1 MKRKLNFSL
10 LVSALLLSSSLY
22 GVENSL
28 DIDSLLDDIE
38 NKTDLSE
45 QTKLENSGISFV
57 YTRNDIERMQVRY
70 LKDILKLGSIFGYTE
85 NRYGLPDPLTHGDS
99 KPFMSSSIR
108 IFIDNQEIIG
118 GMYGSGLILYGD
130 LDLEF
135 VDHIEIY
142 TQSPTYEYSTEPT
155 IMLIKLYSKTASK
168 DEGTKVELLTASH
181 KSTRINAYTS
191 SELANGWSYFS
202 YVSRENLNRRRYKS
216 FDTELS
222 RDKQVGHIFTSF
234 QNENNHINI
243 DFVRSKRDGFAGP
256 SFDATPIESSLNSD
270 SLHIGYDADIDNFS
284 FLLAYDYL
292 GTKNRL
298 TDDNVVLSMRD
309 VDTTSKIFST
319 EFKYKKNIY
328 ENSLIVGAKYR
339 YKKYNFD
346 KYILNNIKMPLKE
359 NKKQSV
365 VTLFIENQYFAM
377 QNLIVT
383 AGLQGVYVNN
393 KDAINNKESN
403 LLLYRFGMTYL
414 SNNFIFKTVLSHS
427 EAFLEP
433 YLIDSP
439 SFVVSEEI
447 AESKSD
453 TIYENIIYQKD
464 NNRYELVIGYQRNE
478 NYLLP
483 DRAEA
488 GKLNAQDKDI
498 EASLAIG
505 RWEHK
510 YNKYDKLFTEF
521 SYLKICNIGDI
532 DSIGTYKV
540 VVRNLNSYNSFDI
553 FNEIVY
559 DRNDLKNKNFYDYST
574 GVTYHHKKYLNFAF
588 KAENLFDKADV
599 TSYSRIDVI
608 DKKELEPLTIS
619 PIDRRF
625 TVSMEYMF

>member
-1 MKRKLNFSL
+1 MKKRFNFSL

-22 GVENSL
+22 AVENSL

-155 IMLIKLYSKTASK
+155 IMLIKLYSKTALK
-168 DEGTKVELLTASH
+168 DEGTKVELLTASY

-191 SELANGWSYFS
+191 RELSDGWSYFS
-202 YVSRENLNRRRYKS
+202 YISRENLNRTRYKS

-222 RDKQVGHIFTSF
+222 RDKKVGHIFTSF
-234 QNENNHINI
+234 QNETNHINI
-243 DFVRSKRDGFAGP
+243 DFVRSQRDGFAGP
-256 SFDATPIESSLNSD
+256 SLDATPVESSLDSD
-270 SLHIGYDADIDNFS
+270 SLHIGYDTDINNFS

-292 GTKNRL
+292 GTNNRL
-298 TDDNVVLSMRD
+298 KDDNSVLSMRD
-309 VDTTSKIFST
+309 VETTSNIFSS
-319 EFKYKKNIY
+319 ELKYKKDIY
-328 ENSLIVGAKYR
+328 DNFLIFGAKYR

-346 KYILNNIKMPLKE
+346 KYILNDITMPLKK
-359 NKKQSV
+359 NKRQSV
-365 VTLFIENQYFAM
+365 VTLFAENQYFAM
-377 QNLIVT
+377 KNFILT
-383 AGLQGVYVNN
+383 AGLQGVYVKN

-414 SNNFIFKTVLSHS
+414 ANNLIFKTVLSHS

-439 SFVVSEEI
+439 SFVVSGEI
-447 AESKSD
+447 ADTKSD

-464 NNRYELVIGYQRNE
+464 NNRYELIIGYQRNE

-483 DRAEA
+483 DKNEG

-505 RWEHK
+505 RWEYK
-510 YNKYDKLFTEF
+510 YNRYDKFFTEL
-521 SYLKICNIGDI
+521 SYLKIYNIGDVY
-532 DSIGTYKV
+532 SIGTYKV
-540 VVRNLNSYNSFDI
+540 VLRNLNSYNNFDI

-559 DRNDLKNKNFYDYST
+559 DRNDLRKKNFYDYGT
-574 GVTYHHKKYLNFAF
+574 GVIYHHKKYLNFAL
-588 KAENLFDKADV
+588 KAENLFDKARSA
-599 TSYSRIDVI
+599 SYIRIDSSTATMQ
-608 DKKELEPLTIS
+608 EPLNIS

-625 TVSMEYMF
+625 TVSMEYLF